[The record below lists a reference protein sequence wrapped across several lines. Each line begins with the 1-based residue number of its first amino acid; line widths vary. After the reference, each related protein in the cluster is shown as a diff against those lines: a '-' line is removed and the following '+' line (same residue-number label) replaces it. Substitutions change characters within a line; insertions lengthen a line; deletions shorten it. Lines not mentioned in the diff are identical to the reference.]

1 MALKFYESPFHV
13 NHDPLTASKM
23 NMKMELSIM
32 ISKLIRERGWTQAMA
47 AEKLGVHQS
56 RISELKRAK
65 LDKFTIDAMLDM
77 LDALGFRA
85 SMSMSSLSEASISIS
100 AQSPITSTL

>member
-1 MALKFYESPFHV
+1 MSLKFYESPFHV

-32 ISKLIRERGWTQAMA
+32 ISKLIRENGWTQSMA

-65 LDKFTIDAMLDM
+65 LDKFTLDAMLDM

-85 SMSMSSLSEASISIS
+85 SIKMPSLSEALISIK
-100 AQSPITSTL
+100 AKPNPK

>member
-13 NHDPLTASKM
+13 THDELTASKM

-32 ISKLIRERGWTQAMA
+32 ISKLIRENGWTQAMA
-47 AEKLGVHQS
+47 AQKLGVHQS

-65 LDKFTIDAMLDM
+65 LEKFTIDAMLDM
-77 LDALGFRA
+77 LDALGYQAR
-85 SMSMSSLSEASISIS
+85 MTMPSLTEASISIK
-100 AQSPITSTL
+100 AATTSVSI